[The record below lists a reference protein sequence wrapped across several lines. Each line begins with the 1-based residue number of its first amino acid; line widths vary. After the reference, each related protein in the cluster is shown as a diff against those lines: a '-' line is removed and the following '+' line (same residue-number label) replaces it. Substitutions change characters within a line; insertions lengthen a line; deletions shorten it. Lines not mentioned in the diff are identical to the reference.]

1 MAQKIINVGSVA
13 NDGTGDTIRGAFT
26 NVNANF
32 TEVYT
37 SVIETGIAF
46 AVANAAFDKT
56 NTVNTLAYSIATS
69 ANSYAESVGASANSY
84 ATIVGAASNA
94 YAVTVGSSA
103 NAYAVSVGSSAN
115 AYSLS
120 IGDAVNSYSSILA
133 ANNAVGANAWA
144 SSVGVASN
152 NWSLSTFAT
161 LSNTAIIFNTTNA
174 AFSRSNTAFQNTS
187 GTFSGNLNISGTA
200 TALGG
205 FSDALGAVREK
216 LTFTVSGNTT
226 ANGPYVTYIAN
237 STSLMHIN
245 VLDDNNFTATA
256 NVGTVI
262 DIYQLGTG
270 TTKIVAN
277 DAAVTV
283 YSANN
288 WANISAQYQTAKI
301 VKVRANTWMLVGNLK
316 A

>member
-1 MAQKIINVGSVA
+1 MAQKTINVGSVA

-32 TEVYT
+32 TEVYAG
-37 SVIETGIAF
+37 VIQTGVAF
-46 AVANAAFDKT
+46 SVANAAFDE
-56 NTVNTLAYSIATS
+56 
-69 ANSYAESVGASANSY
+69 ANVIYTSVGSLA
-84 ATIVGAASNA
+84 VGANA
-94 YAVTVGSSA
+94 WANAVGTAG
-103 NAYAVSVGSSAN
+103 NAYAVSVGSSSN
-115 AYSLS
+115 AFATSVS
-120 IGDAVNSYSSILA
+120 SSVGAAANSYSVSVGDAANSYASILS

-144 SSVGVASN
+144 NAVGIASN
-152 NWSLSTFAT
+152 NWSLSTFTT
-161 LSNTAIIFNTTNA
+161 LSNTAVVFNTTNA
-174 AFSRSNTAFQNTS
+174 AFSRSNTALQNTS

-205 FSDALGAVREK
+205 FSDALGSVREK

-270 TTKIVAN
+270 TPKIVAN

>member
-1 MAQKIINVGSVA
+1 ML
-13 NDGTGDTIRGAFT
+13 F
-26 NVNANF
+26 
-32 TEVYT
+32 
-37 SVIETGIAF
+37 
-46 AVANAAFDKT
+46 
-56 NTVNTLAYSIATS
+56 
-69 ANSYAESVGASANSY
+69 
-84 ATIVGAASNA
+84 
-94 YAVTVGSSA
+94 
-103 NAYAVSVGSSAN
+103 
-115 AYSLS
+115 
-120 IGDAVNSYSSILA
+120 
-133 ANNAVGANAWA
+133 
-144 SSVGVASN
+144 
-152 NWSLSTFAT
+152 
-161 LSNTAIIFNTTNA
+161 
-174 AFSRSNTAFQNTS
+174 RS
-187 GTFSGNLNISGTA
+187 LNISGTA